1 VRSKFVLLAL
11 IIPHGLYFIAHF
23 CASLLQWCG
32 CTSLAPYFWCFDLA
46 PRSPNLNGSNMKS
59 SHRFSAPKLFI
70 ATMIAIGVPTA
81 ALAQDAKAAKPA
93 KPATTQA
100 APKQVKRYTAEQFM
114 ATTSLRGASFS
125 ADEKRI
131 MFSSN
136 ESGIFNAYSVATTG
150 GKPEALTKST
160 TDTTFGVAYFPD
172 DDRILYTRDAG
183 GDENNHLFVRERDGA
198 EKDLTP
204 GTKLKASFF
213 GWKNDGSTFYVIT
226 NERDE
231 KFFDLYKYDAKTYAR
246 TMIYQNND
254 GLNPAA
260 ISDDEKWIASNKPN
274 TTNDSNIWLHNIE
287 KKETKLITSHTGNV
301 SFGAEP
307 FDPQSRKL
315 FFRSNE
321 GNEFS
326 RLRTYDLATGNV
338 LDHEKANWDIAY
350 TYFSRD
356 GRYRITGVNEDGSTV
371 IRVVEVGKD
380 GSEKQVALPKLPSG
394 EIRGVAFSKNSAH
407 MAFYVNGDRSPS
419 NLFVYDFASKSVK
432 QLTETLSKEISP
444 NDLVEAEVVRFKS
457 FDGMVIP
464 SIYYKPHG
472 ASSTN
477 KVPAIIYVHGGPGG
491 QTTRGYN
498 AQIQLL
504 VNAGYA
510 VLGINNRGSSG
521 YGKTFFAADDRKHGR
536 EPLWDCIEA
545 KNFLASRGYIDH
557 ERIGIMGGSYGGY
570 MTAAALA
577 FRPEAFKVGVNIF
590 GVTNWLRT
598 LESIPPY
605 WESQRKALYD
615 EIGDPVKDKDFL
627 VATSPLFHAKEIR
640 KPMMVIQGANDP
652 RVIKA
657 ESDDIVDA
665 VKKNNVPVE
674 YVVFADEGHGFSKK
688 KNQLE
693 AYKKI
698 VEFLDKYLKNG

>member
-1 VRSKFVLLAL
+1 MKLLHVSRIFPVAVAAA
-11 IIPHGLYFIAHF
+11 FM
-23 CASLLQWCG
+23 S
-32 CTSLAPYFWCFDLA
+32 TSLP
-46 PRSPNLNGSNMKS
+46 
-59 SHRFSAPKLFI
+59 
-70 ATMIAIGVPTA
+70 AI
-81 ALAQDAKAAKPA
+81 AQDAKAAPA
-93 KPATTQA
+93 KTATTTA
-100 APKQVKRYTAEQFM
+100 KTVKRYTAEQFM

-131 MFSSN
+131 MYSSN
-136 ESGIFNAYSVATTG
+136 ESGIFNAYSIPVTG
-150 GKPEALTKST
+150 GKADALTKST
-160 TDTTFGVAYFPD
+160 TDTTFAVAYFPD
-172 DDRILYTRDAG
+172 DDRILFTRDAG
-183 GDENNHLFVRERDGA
+183 GDENNHLFVRERDGS

-213 GWKNDGSTFYVIT
+213 GWKRDGSAFYLTT
-226 NERDE
+226 NERNP
-231 KFFDLYKYDAKTYAR
+231 KFFDLYKVDAKTYAR
-246 TMIYQNND
+246 TMLFQND
-254 GLNPAA
+254 EALQPET
-260 ISDDEKWIASNKPN
+260 ISDDEKWIAFNKPN
-274 TTNDSNIWLHNIE
+274 TTNDSNIYLHDVA
-287 KKETKLITSHTGNV
+287 KKETKLITPHTGDV
-301 SFGAEP
+301 SFSAEA
-307 FDPQSRKL
+307 FDPQSKRL
-315 FFRSNE
+315 FFTSNE
-321 GNEFS
+321 GSEFQ
-326 RLRTYDLATGNV
+326 RIRTYTLASGAV
-338 LDHEKANWDIAY
+338 ADHEKANWDIVF

-356 GRYRITGVNEDGSTV
+356 RRYRVTGVNEDGSTV
-371 IRVVEVGKD
+371 IRVAEVAAD
-380 GSEKQVALPKLPSG
+380 GSEKPVALPKLPSG
-394 EIRGVAFSKNSAH
+394 EIRGLTFSKNSAR

-419 NLFVYDFASKSVK
+419 NLFVYDFATKSVK
-432 QLTETLSKEISP
+432 QLTETLSKEISAD
-444 NDLVEAEVVRFKS
+444 DLVEAEVVRFKS

-472 ASSTN
+472 ASPTN

-491 QTTRGYN
+491 QTTRGYS
-498 AQIQLL
+498 AQMQLL
-504 VNAGYA
+504 ANAGYA

-521 YGKTFFAADDRKHGR
+521 YGKSFLAADDRKHGR

-545 KNFLASRGYIDH
+545 KNYLASLGYIDH

-605 WESQRKALYD
+605 WESFRKALYD

-627 VATSPLFHAKEIR
+627 TATSPLFHAKEIR

-657 ESDDIVDA
+657 ESDDIVEA

-674 YVVFADEGHGFSKK
+674 YVVFPDEGHGFSKK

-698 VEFLDKYLKNG
+698 VEFLDKYLKKG